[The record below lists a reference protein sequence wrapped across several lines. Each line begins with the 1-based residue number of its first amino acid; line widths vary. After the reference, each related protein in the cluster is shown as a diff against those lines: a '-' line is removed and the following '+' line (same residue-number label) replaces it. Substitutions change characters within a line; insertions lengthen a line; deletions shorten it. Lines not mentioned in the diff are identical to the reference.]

1 MGDRAG
7 IVVAAW
13 LQLLLALPML
23 TPAQQVTVS
32 SRKEALNANGNCM
45 SKILY
50 NINGTS
56 NMNYW
61 CVTMPQMCCY
71 CRAGF
76 FWTKAVCRQVG
87 ACDSWTDASSSSCTC
102 IFGIP
107 PAEIECMPK
116 RNPRPLWTTANLT
129 DTTWVMNKAITT
141 VRSTQASSS
150 LNLQDLK
157 TFHMTLT
164 VEEVFNS
171 ALNDPNSMAHK
182 SMSDKLLPSL
192 SRSYQNIGSRFV
204 KAAITNFES
213 GSVLAFVEVSGYN
226 LTATEVITM
235 TSVAIDALIA
245 SAIRVSRS
253 FNVNGTATDGT
264 TERLKYIF
272 NQSKEL
278 QNESKETVQKA
289 VPILLWELTAQTSS
303 AQLTPYRVHAA
314 SAALGQIALAA
325 KDKRITFQHQVAA
338 DFLETSSN
346 LLNRSNAHLWRTLQE
361 RNKSNSAD
369 LLKSIEIF
377 MSRIN
382 TTSGLGMAT
391 RGNDEWTFNITS
403 ANILLEGTVYGNSTQ
418 GAYSKTFL
426 NAADATSVTIDSQQL
441 SNVVN
446 GDLYIVNILF
456 TTLAGILPLRLAPE
470 LSDGSGANGVNYA
483 VGSYVLSTIVNC
495 AKSGACV
502 TDIRFHFPVTEPKVA
517 QSNNFKC
524 TFWDTQFN
532 NGRGGWSDFGCQL
545 TSSPPAPT
553 IGAGGTP
560 LVDGRFVS
568 CRCNHTTSFSILV
581 SRDTIDDPTL
591 SAISGAGIAVSIAS
605 LLAAL
610 AVEAATW
617 RSAGRHKNSRVRHLV
632 LVNLCCSLLFANV
645 WFVAAASP
653 AAISNPAL
661 CATIA
666 FLVHLG
672 YLSLFF
678 WMLCEGLFLLY
689 LVVIIYDR
697 MTERQ
702 IWALA
707 FALGY
712 GLPAAIAVITI
723 VVTHPRGAYLRGGAC
738 WLDWKRSRALL
749 AFVVPAFVI
758 CCVNLAVLAMVVK
771 KVACRSGAAMG
782 AAMSGKPAVR
792 VKQVV
797 RSVAVLTPL
806 LGVTWGLGIFAF
818 SAGGRGSLALHYLF
832 AILNSLQG
840 LFILLF
846 DCLFDKEIQK
856 ELRKK
861 LGLCKDEPVI
871 SSSGLVGI
879 GVVQQQ
885 SHSTDSTDQE
895 MKRVA
900 WKQPSTKCSVKVT
913 DFSSSD

>member
-1 MGDRAG
+1 
-7 IVVAAW
+7 
-13 LQLLLALPML
+13 
-23 TPAQQVTVS
+23 
-32 SRKEALNANGNCM
+32 
-45 SKILY
+45 
-50 NINGTS
+50 
-56 NMNYW
+56 
-61 CVTMPQMCCY
+61 
-71 CRAGF
+71 
-76 FWTKAVCRQVG
+76 
-87 ACDSWTDASSSSCTC
+87 
-102 IFGIP
+102 
-107 PAEIECMPK
+107 
-116 RNPRPLWTTANLT
+116 
-129 DTTWVMNKAITT
+129 
-141 VRSTQASSS
+141 
-150 LNLQDLK
+150 
-157 TFHMTLT
+157 
-164 VEEVFNS
+164 
-171 ALNDPNSMAHK
+171 
-182 SMSDKLLPSL
+182 
-192 SRSYQNIGSRFV
+192 
-204 KAAITNFES
+204 
-213 GSVLAFVEVSGYN
+213 
-226 LTATEVITM
+226 
-235 TSVAIDALIA
+235 
-245 SAIRVSRS
+245 
-253 FNVNGTATDGT
+253 
-264 TERLKYIF
+264 
-272 NQSKEL
+272 
-278 QNESKETVQKA
+278 
-289 VPILLWELTAQTSS
+289 
-303 AQLTPYRVHAA
+303 
-314 SAALGQIALAA
+314 
-325 KDKRITFQHQVAA
+325 
-338 DFLETSSN
+338 
-346 LLNRSNAHLWRTLQE
+346 
-361 RNKSNSAD
+361 
-369 LLKSIEIF
+369 
-377 MSRIN
+377 
-382 TTSGLGMAT
+382 
-391 RGNDEWTFNITS
+391 
-403 ANILLEGTVYGNSTQ
+403 
-418 GAYSKTFL
+418 
-426 NAADATSVTIDSQQL
+426 
-441 SNVVN
+441 
-446 GDLYIVNILF
+446 
-456 TTLAGILPLRLAPE
+456 
-470 LSDGSGANGVNYA
+470 
-483 VGSYVLSTIVNC
+483 
-495 AKSGACV
+495 
-502 TDIRFHFPVTEPKVA
+502 
-517 QSNNFKC
+517 
-524 TFWDTQFN
+524 
-532 NGRGGWSDFGCQL
+532 GRGGWSDFGCQL

-818 SAGGRGSLALHYLF
+818 SAGGRGSLVLHYLF

-846 DCLFDKEIQK
+846 DCLFDKEV
-856 ELRKK
+856 RK
-861 LGLCKDEPVI
+861 
-871 SSSGLVGI
+871 
-879 GVVQQQ
+879 
-885 SHSTDSTDQE
+885 
-895 MKRVA
+895 
-900 WKQPSTKCSVKVT
+900 
-913 DFSSSD
+913 